1 MSILCL
7 RSYFI
12 VPVKQAFEENE
23 NRNTEEISDKN
34 ESSVHNIKRAFFT
47 INDSTV
53 EVILDKDILNWSSIS
68 GESRLKSSFLNILLF
83 SNFS

>member
-1 MSILCL
+1 L